1 MYLVVLNLCR
11 DSHSPPPHPSSPQPA
26 SLEPQRL
33 PSVEVDLN
41 KNSAKSPGS
50 AVLCRAEP
58 CMRPLR
64 CESREGGSSPKL
76 CLSFYKKKTKVWG
89 MDFSEVGAEFGSCGV
104 GLRVNLIRILQN
116 SPGSGEFLSGSG
128 ARGWLRWRSQEAGSS
143 PKLCRIFY
151 RRKTEVLGMYLSEV
165 DVTKRGLEG
174 SARVRFAGIRQLQR
188 GQCLRGHWREV
199 VREARG

>member
-33 PSVEVDLN
+33 PSVEGDLN

-64 CESREGGSSPKL
+64 CESREVGSSPKL

-89 MDFSEVGAEFGSCGV
+89 MDLQRWVRRSGVSRRRRRPGSQEFGRLRGD
-104 GLRVNLIRILQN
+104 GLVAGTTCTIEITVLD
-116 SPGSGEFLSGSG
+116 
-128 ARGWLRWRSQEAGSS
+128 RGRA
-143 PKLCRIFY
+143 
-151 RRKTEVLGMYLSEV
+151 KTKVLGMTGRDTRAELPSETV
-165 DVTKRGLEG
+165 GGRGVL
-174 SARVRFAGIRQLQR
+174 A
-188 GQCLRGHWREV
+188 
-199 VREARG
+199 